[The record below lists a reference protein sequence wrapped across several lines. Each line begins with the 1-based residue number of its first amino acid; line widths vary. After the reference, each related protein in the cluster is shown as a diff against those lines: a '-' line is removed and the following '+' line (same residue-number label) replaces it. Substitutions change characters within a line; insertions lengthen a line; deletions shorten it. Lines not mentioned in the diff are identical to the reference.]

1 MFRRRAKYGCGV
13 LLAALG
19 ADAYFF
25 RAETLSSMNRRSTN
39 RPLFQSQDDPVT
51 VPSSSSPV
59 PPRQLANSKPNF
71 VNACEA
77 FQEERTRASAV
88 HLRQKQLQQ
97 EQLQLLY
104 YQKQQKMR
112 IEKMQQIQRQRSHA
126 TALAA
131 AAAAHGTSIA
141 AAASHPHPSST
152 NRVHAPGPIPYSS
165 GGSKHIVDENSVVSG
180 EGGILPQQ
188 QQQGSSVT
196 SKNMRRFVRETTLP
210 VHEIFEDYRDMG
222 LEKLM
227 DERYRVNMLSY
238 YVEVQANLT
247 DHLGRVPTVD
257 EWADSLNIAVKDL
270 KADIMKSQEV
280 KSQLVRRHGGLVRSV
295 AETYRG
301 KGVPMRVSM

>member
-19 ADAYFF
+19 ADAFFF
-25 RAETLSSMNRRSTN
+25 RAETLSSVNHRSTN
-39 RPLFQSQDDPVT
+39 RPLFQSRDDLVML
-51 VPSSSSPV
+51 SSGSSPV
-59 PPRQLANSKPNF
+59 SPRRLANSKPNF

-88 HLRQKQLQQ
+88 HSRQQQLKQ
-97 EQLQLLY
+97 EQLQLLHH
-104 YQKQQKMR
+104 QKQQKMR
-112 IEKMQQIQRQRSHA
+112 IEKMQQMQQQRSHA
-126 TALAA
+126 TALASA
-131 AAAAHGTSIA
+131 AAHAHGTSIA

-152 NRVHAPGPIPYSS
+152 NRVHAPGPIPYPR

-180 EGGILPQQ
+180 EGGILP
-188 QQQGSSVT
+188 QQGSSVT

-210 VHEIFEDYRDMG
+210 VHEIFEDYRDLG
-222 LEKLM
+222 VEELM

-257 EWADSLNIAVKDL
+257 EWAYSLNIAVKDL
-270 KADIMKSQEV
+270 IADIMKSQEV

-301 KGVPMRVSM
+301 KGVPMRVRM